1 MIPTTL
7 HSIKENKMPHGQ
19 MIAKPAVAQVRHVKH
34 VRINLEPSK
43 PVNVKRRIL
52 KANSLSIANVFE
64 FSNKP

>member
-1 MIPTTL
+1 
-7 HSIKENKMPHGQ
+7 MPHGQ

-43 PVNVKRRIL
+43 PVNVKRRII